1 MSEGDVDVL
10 ELRRLTLS
18 VGIASARG
26 SEEDV
31 AELLQGLDGQ
41 TASALLVALSRSWV
55 NALELFLGAEGH
67 PDPKTAVLELLRA
80 EALEAAAE

>member
-1 MSEGDVDVL
+1 ML

-18 VGIASARG
+18 VGMASVRG

-31 AELLQGLDGQ
+31 ADLLQGLDGQ
-41 TASALLVALSRSWV
+41 TASALLVSLSRSWV

-67 PDPKTAVLELLRA
+67 ADPKAAVMELLQT
-80 EALEAAAE
+80 EALETAAE